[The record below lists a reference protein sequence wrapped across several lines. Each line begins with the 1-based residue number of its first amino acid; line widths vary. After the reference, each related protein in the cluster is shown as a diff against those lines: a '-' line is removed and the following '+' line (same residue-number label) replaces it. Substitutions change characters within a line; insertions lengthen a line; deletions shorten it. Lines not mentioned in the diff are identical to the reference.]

1 MIEIDKNWIAAE
13 PESKYWNRSEFPLQE
28 ETGKIIGICMEIHR
42 TLGKGFLEIVYKD
55 ALEYECKKQFIP
67 YEREK
72 KFEVA
77 YKEIILPHNF
87 YADFVIFDKVITEIK
102 SQSGLA
108 EENYAQ
114 LINYLAVSKC
124 PVGLLINFG
133 EESLR
138 FKRFALTK
146 K

>member
-1 MIEIDKNWIAAE
+1 
-13 PESKYWNRSEFPLQE
+13 
-28 ETGKIIGICMEIHR
+28 MEIHR

-55 ALEYECKKQFIP
+55 ALEYECKKQFVP

-138 FKRFALTK
+138 LKRFALTK